1 MLFYVLVLA
10 VLVLAAV
17 QFFMVRAFRSRTLA
31 LGAALRGDPGP
42 VDVSDGLPPLVR
54 AFALKSGADPAH
66 LLRIISFTQEVELR
80 RVQGARFDRY
90 MAWQVAAT
98 GKPGF
103 LWQARQDAGPFTKLR
118 VVDAFVD
125 GDGHLEARLMAS
137 IPVARA
143 DGPDLALA
151 EAYRYLAELPW
162 VPDAILGNLDL
173 RWQMAGDRTA
183 SVSLQTKGGAAHV
196 AFLFDADGDI
206 VAMRAKG
213 RPATDAAGKPA
224 RYDWQGTF
232 GGYAVLGPRRV
243 PVTGEVGYIYPTG
256 YEAYFRARLT
266 EYHAAD

>member
-17 QFFMVRAFRSRTLA
+17 QLFMVRAFRARALA

-42 VDVSDGLPPLVR
+42 VDVSAGLPPLVR
-54 AFALKSGADPAH
+54 AFALKSGADPAQ
-66 LLRIISFTQEVELR
+66 LARTVSFTQAVEMR
-80 RVQGARFDRY
+80 RTAGGRFDSY
-90 MAWQVAAT
+90 QAWQVAAT

-125 GDGHLEARLMAS
+125 GEGHLEARLLAS

-162 VPDAILGNLDL
+162 VPDAILGNPDL

-196 AFLFDADGDI
+196 AFLFDEGGDI

-213 RPATDAAGKPA
+213 RPATDADGKPA

-243 PVTGEVGYIYPTG
+243 PVTGEVGYIYPSG
-256 YEAYFRARLT
+256 YESYFKATLT

>member
-10 VLVLAAV
+10 LLVLGAV
-17 QFFMVRAFRSRTLA
+17 QLFMVRAFRGRALS
-31 LGAALRGDPGP
+31 LGAALRTDPGP
-42 VDVSDGLPPLVR
+42 VDVSAGLPPLVR
-54 AFALKSGADPAH
+54 AFALKSGADPSH
-66 LLRIISFTQEVELR
+66 LLRIVSFTQKAELR
-80 RVQGARFDRY
+80 RVPGGRFDSY

-125 GDGHLEARLMAS
+125 GEGHLEARILSS
-137 IPVARA
+137 IPVARS

-162 VPDAILGNLDL
+162 VPDAILGNPDL

-196 AFLFDADGDI
+196 AFLFDAEGDI

-224 RYDWQGTF
+224 KYDWQATF

-243 PVTGEVGYIYPTG
+243 PVTGEVGYIYPSG
-256 YEAYFRARLT
+256 YETYFKARLT